1 LAQVG
6 RLNPQ
11 QAVRE
16 ITVVIQYL
24 VVSPLL
30 LAVVGVAPVL
40 VLLAVLA
47 AEEEAVT
54 LEALGLPDKEMQVA
68 LEVVVMRVAA
78 AGALQRLVIVV
89 PVLLVE
95 MVALEQQAAY
105 LALVL
110 LMLVGAGAR
119 ARVITAVQAAQAVAA
134 HIQRQA
140 L

>member
-1 LAQVG
+1 MG
-6 RLNPQ
+6 PLNPQ

-24 VVSPLL
+24 VVLQLL
-30 LAVVGVAPVL
+30 LVVVVVVLVL

-47 AEEEAVT
+47 AEEGVVAV
-54 LEALGLPDKEMQVA
+54 EALELQGKEMQVA
-68 LEVVVMRVAA
+68 VEVVAMRVVAVE
-78 AGALQRLVIVV
+78 ALQRLAVV
-89 PVLLVE
+89 EEVLLAG
-95 MVALEQQAAY
+95 MAALEQQAAY

-110 LMLVGAGAR
+110 LMLVGAVAR